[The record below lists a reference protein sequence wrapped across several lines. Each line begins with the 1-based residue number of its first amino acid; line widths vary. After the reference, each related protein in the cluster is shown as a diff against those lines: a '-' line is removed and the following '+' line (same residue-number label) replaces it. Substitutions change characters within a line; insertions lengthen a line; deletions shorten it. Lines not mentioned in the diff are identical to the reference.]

1 MTSFT
6 SRYGNP
12 ARDFK
17 GAHLWAYCRH
27 GATVVAVSGRV
38 DAGNVAQV
46 TESAVRAVSAGSRL
60 VLDLAGVTAFTPRA
74 LDLLG
79 AVDQHCLTTG
89 VDWALVPSEAVT
101 RRLASRVDALP
112 VIGSVAEAEHQFDE
126 VVLRRRGAL
135 VTWLRRS
142 A

>member
-1 MTSFT
+1 VTSFT

-27 GATVVAVSGRV
+27 GATVVAISGRV
-38 DAGNVAQV
+38 DAANVAPV

-60 VLDLAGVTAFTPRA
+60 VLDLTGVTAFTPRA
-74 LDLLG
+74 VALLAALDERCG
-79 AVDQHCLTTG
+79 AAG

-101 RRLASRVDALP
+101 RRLAARIESLP

-126 VVLRRRGAL
+126 AVLRRRGVL
-135 VTWLRRS
+135 LPWLPRS

>member
-27 GATVVAVSGRV
+27 GATVVAISGRV
-38 DAGNVAQV
+38 DAGNVVPV
-46 TESAVRAVSAGSRL
+46 TEAAVRAVCAGSRI
-60 VLDLAGVTAFTPRA
+60 VLDLTGVTAFTPRA
-74 LDLLG
+74 VELL
-79 AVDQHCLTTG
+79 AAFDEHCLDAG
-89 VDWALVPSEAVT
+89 VDWALVPSEAVS
-101 RRLASRVDALP
+101 RRLASRSAGLP
-112 VIGSVAEAEHQFDE
+112 VIGSVAEAEQQFDE
-126 VVLRRRGAL
+126 AVLRRRGVL
-135 VTWLRRS
+135 LPWLRRS

>member
-38 DAGNVAQV
+38 DAGNVVPV
-46 TESAVRAVSAGSRL
+46 TESAVRAISTGSRL
-60 VLDLAGVTAFTPRA
+60 VVDLTGVTTFTPRA
-74 LDLLG
+74 VELL
-79 AVDQHCLTTG
+79 AAIDERCLTSG

-101 RRLASRVDALP
+101 RRLGARVEGLP
-112 VIGSVAEAEHQFDE
+112 VIGSVAEAEHRFDE
-126 VVLRRRGAL
+126 AVLRRRGGML
-135 VTWLRRS
+135 PWLRRS